1 MIKMFSL
8 VKFFKSKQKKIDTQ
22 MSENTEKIPASKPAP
37 QKSNKVLIYVVAALA
52 VLLVA
57 ALVVNYIRENNLRD
71 RNAELMVVYT
81 RLDSIGN
88 EMQQKIVE
96 IEQLGGNIDTLT
108 MMRDSLVLEKES
120 LLEARDRSSK
130 QIASLKSRVEG
141 YRELLVMKDVEI
153 SELKK
158 VNQELVV
165 ENKDLKIER
174 NVLNK
179 NLRAAKKT
187 EEKLSEK
194 VQVASRLEAEN
205 IVIAALSQKGKAK
218 EDEFRAR
225 QIEKLKVAF
234 NIARNDVAPASGK
247 DILIRIIDDNDNV
260 LFDVARGSGTF
271 VLDGKETFYTAK
283 QQILFDNSQQ
293 SVSFLYDKGSE
304 YLPGRYVMEVYTDG
318 YRMGSKSFR
327 VK

>member
-1 MIKMFSL
+1 
-8 VKFFKSKQKKIDTQ
+8 
-22 MSENTEKIPASKPAP
+22 MSEKIENVPAATPEP

-57 ALVVNYIRENNLRD
+57 ALVVNFIRENNLRE

-81 RLDSIGN
+81 KLDSIGS
-88 EMQQKIVE
+88 EMAQKIVE

-108 MMRDSLVLEKES
+108 MMKDSLEMEKEG
-120 LLEARDRSSK
+120 LLEARTRSNK
-130 QIASLKSRVEG
+130 QITQLKSRVEG

-158 VNQELVV
+158 VNEELVV
-165 ENKDLKIER
+165 ENKDLKTER
-174 NVLNK
+174 NVLNQ
-179 NLRAAKKT
+179 NLRDAKKT

-205 IVIAALSQKGKAK
+205 IVVAALNQKGKAT

-225 QIEKLKVAF
+225 QIEKLKINF
-234 NIARNDVAPASGK
+234 NIAKNDVAPASGK
-247 DILIRIIDDNDNV
+247 DIYMRIIDDNDNV

-283 QQILFDNSQQ
+283 QQILFDNSLQA
-293 SVSFLYDKGSE
+293 VNFLYDKGSE
-304 YLPGRYVMEVYTDG
+304 YLPGRYVMEIYTDG

>member
-1 MIKMFSL
+1 
-8 VKFFKSKQKKIDTQ
+8 
-22 MSENTEKIPASKPAP
+22 MSEQSGNIQTSTPEPKKT
-37 QKSNKVLIYVVAALA
+37 NRVLIYIVAALA

-57 ALVVNYIRENNLRD
+57 ALVVNFIRENNLRE
-71 RNAELMVVYT
+71 RNAELMVVYS

-88 EMQQKIVE
+88 EMQLKIVE

-108 MMRDSLVLEKES
+108 MIKDSLEIEKES
-120 LLEARDRSSK
+120 LLDARTRSNK
-130 QIASLKSRVEG
+130 QIQTLKARVEG

-158 VNQELVV
+158 VNTELVV
-165 ENKDLKIER
+165 ENIELKTER
-174 NVLNK
+174 KVLNQ
-179 NLRAAKKT
+179 NLRQAKKT
-187 EEKLSEK
+187 EEKLTEK
-194 VQVASRLEAEN
+194 VQIASRLEAEN

-225 QIEKLKVAF
+225 QIDKLKVEF
-234 NIARNDVAPASGK
+234 NIAKNDVAPISGK
-247 DILIRIIDDNDNV
+247 EILIRIIDDNENV

-271 VLDGKETFYTAK
+271 TLDGKETFYTAK
-283 QQILFDNSQQ
+283 QEILFDNSQQ
-293 SVSFLYDKGSE
+293 IVSFLYYKGSE

-318 YRMGSKSFR
+318 YMMGRKSFR

>member
-1 MIKMFSL
+1 
-8 VKFFKSKQKKIDTQ
+8 
-22 MSENTEKIPASKPAP
+22 MSEQTGNKQTSAP
-37 QKSNKVLIYVVAALA
+37 QPKKTNRVLIYVVAALA
-52 VLLVA
+52 LMLIA
-57 ALVVNYIRENNLRD
+57 ALVVNYIRENNQ
-71 RNAELMVVYT
+71 RNAELMVMYT

-88 EMQQKIVE
+88 EMQRRIVE

-108 MMRDSLVLEKES
+108 MIKDSLEMEKINLQES
-120 LLEARDRSSK
+120 RVRSSK
-130 QIASLKSRVEG
+130 QIATLKSRVEG

-165 ENKDLKIER
+165 ENTELKTER

-179 NLRAAKKT
+179 NLRDAKKT
-187 EEKLSEK
+187 EEKLTEK

-205 IVIAALSQKGKAK
+205 IVIAALSQKGKPR
-218 EDEFRAR
+218 EGEFRAR
-225 QIEKLKVAF
+225 QIDKLKVGF
-234 NIARNDVAPASGK
+234 NIAKNDVAPVSGK
-247 DILIRIIDDNDNV
+247 EILMRIIDDNDNV

-271 VLDGKETFYTAK
+271 ALDGKETFYTAK
-283 QQILFDNSQQ
+283 QEILFDNSQQ
-293 SVSFLYDKGSE
+293 GVSFIYDKGSE

-318 YRMGSKSFR
+318 YLMGSKSFR